1 MQDGGNMIDMPAMD
15 DHESTNMIGTGGGGS
30 TSTDTDLKAKVA
42 ARPGVGSN
50 RPTSTM
56 GHSGGAGVD
65 SRWSVVGTVAMVATA
80 SIVIGLN

>member
-56 GHSGGAGVD
+56 GHSGGAGVG